1 MLRARFDEFYGAN
14 PAENYERFFVPS
26 IGEPLAKDLVDR
38 ASIKPTD
45 SVLDVACGTG
55 IVARLAAQDADAAS
69 DLVGLD
75 PNAGMLA
82 VARRTA
88 PPTPAISWYEASAE
102 YMPLS
107 DETFDVVLCQMGL
120 QFMADQPGALEEMQR
135 VLADGG
141 RLLLSVPGPLSGIFA
156 VLAAAMERHCGPHA
170 AAFVSQ
176 VFSLHDIDQL
186 ELLLQ
191 DAGFSDVVVEATIHE
206 LELPSPHEFLWQYIH
221 STPLVGVVSQT
232 SAETQSAM
240 EREVL
245 AAWTDFLQDD
255 VLKYQLRL
263 VVATGRKA
271 AAYQAPA
278 AGAEG

>member
-1 MLRARFDEFYGAN
+1 MSRARFDQSYGAN

-45 SVLDVACGTG
+45 RVLDVACGTG
-55 IVARLAAQDADAAS
+55 IVARLVAQHAAAAS
-69 DLVGLD
+69 DLAGLD

-82 VARRTA
+82 VARKTA

-102 YMPLS
+102 DMPLP
-107 DETFDVVLCQMGL
+107 DRTFDVVLCQMGL
-120 QFMADQPGALEEMQR
+120 QFMADQPAALEEMQR

-141 RLLLSVPGPLSGIFA
+141 RLLLSVPGPISGIFA
-156 VLAAAMERHCGPHA
+156 VLAAAMERHVGPHA

-176 VFSLHDIDQL
+176 VFSLHDIDQM

-191 DAGFSDVVVEATIHE
+191 GAGFRDIVVEATIHE
-206 LELPSPHEFLWQYIH
+206 LELPPPHEFLSQYIR

-232 SAETQSAM
+232 SAETPSGM

-245 AAWTDFLQDD
+245 AAWTDLVQDD
-255 VLKYQLRL
+255 VLKHQQRL
-263 VVATGRKA
+263 VVATGGKA
-271 AAYQAPA
+271 AA
-278 AGAEG
+278 